1 MAGQINGE
9 YKAKE
14 DKIKWYLYSVQSRI
28 KFFDKVKFVQVPR
41 IKNFEVDKV
50 AKLASLNDSTT
61 RPNSK
66 M

>member
-14 DKIKWYLYSVQSRI
+14 DKIKRYLYSVQSRI